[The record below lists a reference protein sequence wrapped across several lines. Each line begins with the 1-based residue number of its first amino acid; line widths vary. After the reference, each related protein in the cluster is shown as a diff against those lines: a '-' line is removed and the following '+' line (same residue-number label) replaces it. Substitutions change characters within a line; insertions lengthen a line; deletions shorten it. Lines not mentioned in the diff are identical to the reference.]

1 MIDLEFLKTKGLFG
15 LGVLAQ
21 SLGKRVEEK
30 EEMFDK
36 LKEMRDNARRSS
48 DTEGVTFFATV
59 IGEIERVASKTPSKD
74 ECLSVLKKMSQ
85 NCEEFLDTVYDE
97 KIAKQHETLKSL
109 LPKAPTKEEIADV
122 VSQNLSN
129 IGAAM
134 KAVRETFGVTV
145 DMKIAKELFETFKKE
160 NK

>member
-21 SLGKRVEEK
+21 SLGKRLEEK
-30 EEMFDK
+30 EKMFDK
-36 LKEMRDNARRSS
+36 LKEMRDTARRSS

-59 IGEIERVASKTPSKD
+59 IGEIERVANKAPTKD
-74 ECLSVLKKMSQ
+74 ECLGVIKKMSQ
-85 NCEEFLDTVYDE
+85 NCEEYLGTVYDE
-97 KIAKQHETLKSL
+97 KIAKQHETLKNL

-145 DMKIAKELFETFKKE
+145 DMKIAKELFENLTKK
-160 NK
+160 